1 VLNTLVSAL
10 TAGAF
15 SEDSMVVLKNIL
27 VATDFSEPSEVAM
40 AYGRDLARSY
50 NATLHVLHV
59 IEDVMMR
66 YSPEVGFAIPDLQR
80 DLEKAAKRDLEASV
94 TADDRNTLKVV
105 EVVQTSFNVPA
116 GITEYAK
123 THAIDLIVV
132 GTHGRGAVKQLLLG
146 SAAER
151 VVRSAPCPVLAV
163 RAKERDFIAPDA
175 LVATARA

>member
-1 VLNTLVSAL
+1 
-10 TAGAF
+10 
-15 SEDSMVVLKNIL
+15 MVVLQNIL
-27 VATDFSEPSEVAM
+27 VATDFSEPSAVAL

-50 NATLHVLHV
+50 GATLHILHIV
-59 IEDVMMR
+59 EDVMMR
-66 YSPEVGFAIPDLQR
+66 YTPEVAFAVPDLQR
-80 DLEKAAKRDLEASV
+80 DLEKAAWRDLEAAI
-94 TADDRNTLKVV
+94 TDDDRKTLKIVP
-105 EVVQTSFNVPA
+105 VVQTSFNIPG

-175 LVATARA
+175 LVATAKA